1 MKKGSLTTFFCSC
14 LNYGIDE
21 SGINGSG
28 GIDGCGIKRG
38 GTGFIDGSL
47 SVEEQWLK

>member
-1 MKKGSLTTFFCSC
+1 MKKGVLTTFFCSC

-28 GIDGCGIKRG
+28 GIDGFGIKRG

-47 SVEEQWLK
+47 SVEEQ